1 MRASRQV
8 YQILKM
14 LRECKTILSR
24 HLAANVLQLLKK
36 RLPTLS
42 MQQICQ
48 HKAIHAAGN
57 CRRPLSCD
65 PYMAQMP
72 TLIHPSV
79 PALEFLFF
87 TSENRVVSGRMLANV
102 SPTLWQISIAR
113 YTWTKV
119 LPPSRRQTVHTATVL
134 VRHKG
139 VALFHSSLD
148 LSLRATTLRARLV
161 PVPKT
166 LAPVPRTVAPT
177 LYVVDATHL
186 APPAPTL

>member
-1 MRASRQV
+1 M
-8 YQILKM
+8 
-14 LRECKTILSR
+14 
-24 HLAANVLQLLKK
+24 
-36 RLPTLS
+36 
-42 MQQICQ
+42 CQ

-57 CRRPLSCD
+57 RRRALSCD

-79 PALEFLFF
+79 PALEFL
-87 TSENRVVSGRMLANV
+87 SSLPRIVSCQAACWQMCR
-102 SPTLWQISIAR
+102 PRQISIAR
-113 YTWTKV
+113 YTWKKCCHT
-119 LPPSRRQTVHTATVL
+119 SRRQTVHTATVL

-148 LSLRATTLRARLV
+148 LSFRATTLRARLV

>member
-1 MRASRQV
+1 MSFNF
-8 YQILKM
+8 K
-14 LRECKTILSR
+14 
-24 HLAANVLQLLKK
+24 KK

-79 PALEFLFF
+79 PALEFL
-87 TSENRVVSGRMLANV
+87 SSLPRIASCQAACWQMCRPRYGKLVSRGIHGQKCCRL
-102 SPTLWQISIAR
+102 LE
-113 YTWTKV
+113 
-119 LPPSRRQTVHTATVL
+119 RQTVHTATVL